1 MRSFPRSYGMLPY
14 ISGGHMT
21 PGEIQLY
28 GAPPLHA
35 WLPVGRFPEGVDE
48 VSDKVAADLR
58 EAGFRSESDP
68 EVMVKKRTKL
78 LSNIG
83 NSMVALRDPGSEDGE
98 ALIAAARAE
107 ALACYEAAGLAT
119 MDPDVLTA
127 DWEGTTKA
135 GNDVKIP
142 GVDTCA
148 ATPLPP
154 IFLFAHLH
162 NQEKLVGAGSRARRS
177 TLSPARL
184 ATSSAPT
191 STARWCAPSPL
202 PKAFDRSTNGVA
214 FRRCLEGFTA
224 CRRRRTLRCN
234 APRRA
239 RPRTERRPA
248 PPLRRRTCVAWPNCE
263 G

>member
-1 MRSFPRSYGMLPY
+1 MRLSTNGLDCERQALRSFPRSYGMLPY

-58 EAGFRSESDP
+58 KAGFRSESDP

-148 ATPLPP
+148 TTP
-154 IFLFAHLH
+154 FL
-162 NQEKLVGAGSRARRS
+162 
-177 TLSPARL
+177 
-184 ATSSAPT
+184 
-191 STARWCAPSPL
+191 
-202 PKAFDRSTNGVA
+202 
-214 FRRCLEGFTA
+214 
-224 CRRRRTLRCN
+224 
-234 APRRA
+234 
-239 RPRTERRPA
+239 
-248 PPLRRRTCVAWPNCE
+248 
-263 G
+263 

>member
-1 MRSFPRSYGMLPY
+1 LWVSPNGLDCERQALRSFPRSYGMLPY

-148 ATPLPP
+148 ATP
-154 IFLFAHLH
+154 FL
-162 NQEKLVGAGSRARRS
+162 
-177 TLSPARL
+177 
-184 ATSSAPT
+184 
-191 STARWCAPSPL
+191 
-202 PKAFDRSTNGVA
+202 
-214 FRRCLEGFTA
+214 
-224 CRRRRTLRCN
+224 
-234 APRRA
+234 
-239 RPRTERRPA
+239 
-248 PPLRRRTCVAWPNCE
+248 
-263 G
+263 

>member
-1 MRSFPRSYGMLPY
+1 MLPY

-119 MDPDVLTA
+119 MDPDVLTV

-148 ATPLPP
+148 AASL
-154 IFLFAHLH
+154 FLFTCLGCQFPAHLPCT
-162 NQEKLVGAGSRARRS
+162 RRRS
-177 TLSPARL
+177 LLNFRWRRFKGSSFYSLAREAGDIECAYLNGEMVRSLSSSQGVRPFDQWCGFQAVLGGVHGVPTPANIALQRAAARAAADRAPPGTAFAAADVRRMARL
-184 ATSSAPT
+184 
-191 STARWCAPSPL
+191 
-202 PKAFDRSTNGVA
+202 
-214 FRRCLEGFTA
+214 
-224 CRRRRTLRCN
+224 
-234 APRRA
+234 
-239 RPRTERRPA
+239 
-248 PPLRRRTCVAWPNCE
+248 
-263 G
+263 